1 MSKSKKS
8 TAEVIAEVNLNRDAA
23 LASANWAHRRTNDM
37 SIINAI
43 SESNVIVIP
52 EPEVIPPLEQIAAEV
67 EEYIAELEASGIHEP
82 EVISE
87 VKAPEVKAEDAKVDI
102 TTLIASMPAT
112 FTPALLDKLFKL
124 NDGGKTV
131 RRHLRKHFAE
141 VMAHNHK
148 EKWEFSTAMD
158 RNIIQ
163 YFANRY
169 SSDMSIL
176 AKKVS

>member
-1 MSKSKKS
+1 MSKSKKVKVPEVSKS
-8 TAEVIAEVNLNRDAA
+8 TAEVIAEVNANRDAA
-23 LASANWAHRRTNDM
+23 LASANWNHRSTNDM
-37 SIINAI
+37 WVINAT
-43 SESNVIVIP
+43 SNVVAIP
-52 EPEVIPPLEQIAAEV
+52 EPIP
-67 EEYIAELEASGIHEP
+67 EP
-82 EVISE
+82 I
-87 VKAPEVKAEDAKVDI
+87 PEVKAEDAKVDI
-102 TTLIASMPAT
+102 TAIVAAMPTT

-148 EKWEFSTAMD
+148 EKWEFSTTVD

-169 SSDMSIL
+169 SADMLIL

>member
-8 TAEVIAEVNLNRDAA
+8 TAEVIAKVNANKDAA
-23 LASANWAHRRTNDM
+23 LASANWNHRRTNDI

-52 EPEVIPPLEQIAAEV
+52 EPEVIP
-67 EEYIAELEASGIHEP
+67 
-82 EVISE
+82 
-87 VKAPEVKAEDAKVDI
+87 EVKAEDAKVDI
-102 TTLIASMPAT
+102 TLLVASMPVT

-148 EKWEFSTAMD
+148 DKWEFSTAID

-169 SSDMSIL
+169 SADMSIL